1 MQTES
6 ANQEVLYLSYDGLTD
21 TLGQSQ
27 ILPYL
32 IGLADAGYSIS
43 IISFEKSYR
52 LDAYRDNIEG
62 LCKGRGLHWIPLK
75 YHKYPP
81 VLSTLY
87 DLLRLRR
94 TVKKVLMDKKVTII
108 HCRSYLPSLT
118 GLWAKRR
125 RGIKFIFDMRGFWV
139 DERIDGGLWNLKNP
153 IFKLIYHFFK
163 RKEKQFVKE
172 ADHIV
177 VLTENGKSEI
187 QSWAITSVPISVIP
201 TCVDMQLFHP
211 EKGAVGRKSLRQQ
224 LSISET
230 EFVLVYLGSWG
241 TWYLTDEILAF
252 FSVLVCEQPNSR
264 LLVLSPDLP
273 DLRDYAFS
281 SKVIIKSATRNEVP
295 RYLGLAD
302 ASVCFIKQTF
312 SKKGSSATKIAEA
325 LAMDLPV
332 VTNGGWG
339 DIERLRVSGF
349 PLHICNSPGDYPRV
363 AKLLTG
369 RENVRGYRRL
379 LYGRFDLDSG
389 IKEYKRIYR
398 SLSVL

>member
-1 MQTES
+1 MQTEA
-6 ANQEVLYLSYDGLTD
+6 ANQEVLYLSHDGLTD

-52 LDAYRDNIEG
+52 FDAYRDNIEA
-62 LCKGRGLHWIPLK
+62 LCKSRGLHWIPLK

-94 TVKKVLMDKKVTII
+94 TVKKVLTDKKVRII
-108 HCRSYLPSLT
+108 HCRSYLTSLT
-118 GLWAKRR
+118 GLWAKRSW
-125 RGIKFIFDMRGFWV
+125 GVKFIFDMRGFWV

-153 IFKLIYHFFK
+153 IFRLIYHFFK

-177 VLTENGKSEI
+177 ALTENGKSEI

-211 EKGAVGRKSLRQQ
+211 AKGAADRKSLRQQ

-241 TWYLTDEILAF
+241 TWYLTDEMLAF
-252 FSVLVCEQPNSR
+252 FSVLVCERPDSR
-264 LLVLSPDLP
+264 LLVLTPDLP
-273 DLRDYAFS
+273 DLRDYTFS

-295 RYLGLAD
+295 PYLSLAD

-339 DIERLRVSGF
+339 DIERLRASGF
-349 PLHICNSPGDYPRV
+349 PLHICNSPGDYTRI

-369 RENVRGYRRL
+369 RENIRGDRRL

-389 IKEYKRIYR
+389 IQEYKRIYR